1 MIVKRLHVID
11 ATATLF
17 RAYFGM
23 AKIQAP
29 DGREVGGL
37 LGFGQTLARFVREV
51 GPQHVS
57 LVFDGPEKTF
67 RHDIFP
73 DYKANRPAPPEDMEH
88 QFGLAIE
95 VAKALGFPCF
105 HAEGFE
111 ADDLMA
117 TMAKR
122 ANEANIETVLI
133 TPDKDVHQ
141 VIAPGIYVMDP
152 KSFQLIDEAAVEKRF
167 GIRPQFL
174 VDFLAL
180 AGDSTDNVPGVR
192 GVGPKSATTLV
203 AALGSVR
210 DIYERLPE
218 VAELPMRGAKS
229 IAKKLAEQRDSA
241 FLSLKLVRLREDVP
255 LSDEMLNLKHLRYH
269 GPKEDADAL
278 FDELGFH
285 APLRNLRSLVRLGD

>member
-1 MIVKRLHVID
+1 MPAKRLYVID
-11 ATATLF
+11 GTATLF

-23 AKIQAP
+23 NKVQSP

-37 LGFGQTLARFVREV
+37 LGFGQALSKFVREV
-51 GPQHVS
+51 GPQYVS

-73 DYKANRPAPPEDMEH
+73 DYKANRPAPADDMEH
-88 QFGLAIE
+88 QFSLSVD
-95 VAKALGFPCF
+95 VAKALGFNCF
-105 HAEGFE
+105 HAIGFE

-122 ANEANIETVLI
+122 AIEANIETVLV

-141 VIAPGIYVMDP
+141 VIRPGTYVMDP
-152 KSFQLIDEAAVEKRF
+152 KSFQLIDEDKVKERF
-167 GIRPQFL
+167 GVKPAHL

-192 GVGPKSATTLV
+192 GVGPKSATALV
-203 AALGSVR
+203 ASLGSLPE
-210 DIYERLPE
+210 IYEKLDLVADLPI
-218 VAELPMRGAKS
+218 RGAKS
-229 IAKKLAEQRDSA
+229 IAKKLSEQKEEA
-241 FLSLKLVRLREDVP
+241 FLSLELVKLREDVP
-255 LSDEMLNLKHLRYH
+255 LSDEMMNLKTLRYL
-269 GPKEDADAL
+269 GPRPDADPL

-285 APLRNLRSLVRLGD
+285 APLRNLRSLAQLGG